1 MTLPVERI
9 SRLIVLVSL
18 VAAGAAHA
26 FFLGQSFAAAPWVA
40 AVVFAMSFAL
50 ARVSLPLALMPAL
63 VTAYI
68 APAILLVAF
77 NVHDAHVFVWLALLA
92 GPIVAAS
99 DWSRWHTPPAWTP
112 LVAGWAMVI
121 ALSWPVIAGR
131 EIDFSLAA
139 ARTLDTLNGLQTGP
153 PPLAAASVTGVALA
167 HLLAIAW
174 FDLLWAR
181 FGADRVAHA
190 ERSIFVPLTLSS
202 AVCAVAA
209 LYQRYVDPNWFMVEG
224 FAAAGRAS
232 GLMLDANSSGMAAA
246 IWAAVAFVVC
256 RRMGRPALGV
266 AMSMVLLAG
275 VWVSGSRTALIAA
288 ATGITA
294 VIVVLLRDAR
304 GWRMRLLTASVLAAA
319 LVVSGLALVGGDRG
333 NPLARVS
340 EIFPRTGPG
349 GAAGVARALWERDGY
364 GVAASRVIAE
374 QPLTGVGIGAFYLVS
389 ADFYAL
395 ALGALPSMP
404 ENAQN
409 WWRQQL
415 AELGVLGATPSLLL
429 SVLVLV
435 LVVRGRASNDRRPA
449 ATVARFVVGGVGLA
463 SLVGLPTQHPALLL
477 TVATALYWLGALVDH
492 PKITTITTAT
502 APQRAAWAAAFV
514 LPLAVIAGQWQNATG
529 ELRVAHRA
537 LRFGFPYAYGF
548 TAYES
553 DGVPWTGRHAVA
565 VQFAQH
571 AYFAL
576 TVDPSYIGQPVRIRL
591 WREGDLIMDVE
602 SSGREPLTR
611 IIALPAGRERLMLE
625 LDLSRVAADGRGLR
639 ITSEWLR
646 EVPPGTPEGLV
657 VR

>member
-1 MTLPVERI
+1 MTLAVERT
-9 SRLIVLVSL
+9 SRTIVLASL
-18 VAAGAAHA
+18 VAAGGAHA
-26 FFLGQSFAAAPWVA
+26 FFMSQTVAAIPWVA
-40 AVVFAMSFAL
+40 AVAFAVSFAL

-63 VTAYI
+63 LTAYV

-77 NVHDAHVFVWLALLA
+77 DIHDAHVFVWLALLA

-139 ARTLDTLNGLQTGP
+139 ARTLNTPNGLQTGP
-153 PPLAAASVTGVALA
+153 PPLAAASVTGVAVA

-181 FGADRVAHA
+181 FGADRVTRA
-190 ERSIFVPLTLSS
+190 ERWIFVPLALSIAAS
-202 AVCAVAA
+202 TVAA
-209 LYQRYVDPNWFMVEG
+209 LYQRYVDPNWFMVEA
-224 FAAAGRAS
+224 FAVAGRAS

-246 IWAAVAFVVC
+246 IWAAVAFAVL
-256 RRMGRPALGV
+256 RRMGRLAAGV
-266 AMSMVLLAG
+266 ALSAVLLAG
-275 VWVSGSRTALIAA
+275 VWVSGSRTAFIAA
-288 ATGITA
+288 ATGMAA

-304 GWRMRLLTASVLAAA
+304 GWRMRLVTVSVLAAA

-340 EIFPRTGPG
+340 EIVPLSGAG

-374 QPLTGVGIGAFYLVS
+374 QPWTGVGIGAFYLMS

-395 ALGALPSMP
+395 VLRALPSMP

-435 LVVRGRASNDRRPA
+435 LVVRGRAPNDRRPA

-477 TVATALYWLGALVDH
+477 TVATVLYWLGALVDL
-492 PKITTITTAT
+492 PKITTLTTAT
-502 APQRAAWAAAFV
+502 AWQRTAWVAAFV
-514 LPLAVIAGQWQNATG
+514 LPLAVIAGQWQSATG
-529 ELRVAHRA
+529 ELRVPHRA

-553 DGVPWTGRHAVA
+553 DGIPWSGGHAVA
-565 VQFAQH
+565 VQFARH

-576 TVDPSYIGQPVRIRL
+576 TVDPSYIGQPARIRL
-591 WREGDLIMDVE
+591 WREDDLIADIE
-602 SSGREPLTR
+602 SSGRERITR
-611 IIALPAGRERLMLE
+611 IIALPKDRRFLMLE
-625 LDLSRVAADGRGLR
+625 LDVSRVAADGRGLR

-657 VR
+657 VP